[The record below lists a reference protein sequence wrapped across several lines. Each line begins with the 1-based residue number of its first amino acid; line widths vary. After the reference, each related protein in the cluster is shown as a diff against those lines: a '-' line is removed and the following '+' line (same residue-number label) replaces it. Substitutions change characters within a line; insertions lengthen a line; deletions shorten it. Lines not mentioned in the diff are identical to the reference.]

1 MGFVAGAAVALV
13 ALSRPLVDLPEVKP
27 ITSKSERGEIVE
39 SFFSNAPADA
49 VALTHSGKLPFA
61 AFPQS
66 IALFSEPAI
75 ERGLALLVR
84 LRNAAGE
91 VIGFAS
97 ELEVHPAGREFRGDV
112 TWKTDWTVVLPGR
125 GALFLHQQERSGEVG
140 RTLLEQVLATRQPWQ
155 GDVTFQTSAGP
166 GPQGRGIIVGGTGE
180 FASDAGGFVEIDRVT
195 RLTPEGALE
204 GTFELRL
211 FRDAR

>member
-1 MGFVAGAAVALV
+1 MGFAAGAGAALTAFAV
-13 ALSRPLVDLPEVKP
+13 PLVHLPDVKP
-27 ITSKSERGEIVE
+27 ITSKNETGQVVE
-39 SFFSNAPADA
+39 SFFAQAPADA

-61 AFPQS
+61 AFPRS
-66 IALFSEPAI
+66 ISLFSEPAI

-84 LRNAAGE
+84 LRNGAGE

-97 ELEVHPAGREFRGDV
+97 ELEVHPAGRGFSGDV
-112 TWKTDWTVVLPGR
+112 PWKTEWTVVLPGR
-125 GALFLHQQERSGEVG
+125 GALFLHQQEHSGELG
-140 RTLLEQVLATRQPWQ
+140 RKVLEQVLATHQAWQ
-155 GDVTFQTSAGP
+155 GDATFQTSAGP

-180 FASDAGGFVEIDRVT
+180 FATAAGGFVEIDRVT
-195 RLTPEGALE
+195 RLTPEGVLD

>member
-1 MGFVAGAAVALV
+1 VAALAV
-13 ALSRPLVDLPEVKP
+13 PLVHLPDVKP
-27 ITSKSERGEIVE
+27 ITSKSAGGEVVE
-39 SFFSNAPADA
+39 SFFSEAPADA

-61 AFPQS
+61 AFPRS
-66 IALFSEPAI
+66 IALFAEPAI
-75 ERGLALLVR
+75 DRGLALLVR

-97 ELEVHPAGREFRGDV
+97 ELEVHPAGRAFGDDV
-112 TWKTDWTVVLPGR
+112 AWKTDWTVVLPGR
-125 GALFLHQQERSGEVG
+125 GALFLHQQERSGELG
-140 RTLLEQVLATRQPWQ
+140 RTLLEQVRATGRPWQ
-155 GDVTFQTSAGP
+155 GDVAFQTSAGP

-180 FASDAGGFVEIDRVT
+180 FAGAAGGFLEIDRVT
-195 RLTPEGALE
+195 RLTPDGALE